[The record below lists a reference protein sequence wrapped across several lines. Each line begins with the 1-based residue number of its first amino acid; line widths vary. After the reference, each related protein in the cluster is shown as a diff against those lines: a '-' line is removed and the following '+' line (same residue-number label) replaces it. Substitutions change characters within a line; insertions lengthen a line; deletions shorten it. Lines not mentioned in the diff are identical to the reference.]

1 MITVTYLWKVKLTC
15 KIKCVVYFFNPIA
28 KYDNGKQ
35 LFVVMFSV
43 ATLLKKKESVGQRL
57 LSVAWACHFSASKVC
72 NI

>member
-15 KIKCVVYFFNPIA
+15 KFKCVVYFFNPIA

-43 ATLLKKKESVGQRL
+43 ATLLKKEGICWATVAQRCVGL
-57 LSVAWACHFSASKVC
+57 PL
-72 NI
+72 